1 MPGTYP
7 LFISYRRSDLSL
19 EAEWLANLVRT
30 FFGDDSVFF
39 DREEIVSGTRWDDTL
54 RTCIRSARVILV
66 LIGPNWLKAQGPSGM
81 RRLDDPEDW
90 VRHEVVGALEAAR
103 RAPTEVRVFPV
114 LVNGAE
120 LPKREW
126 LPEAIADLSSYQL
139 EPALQFHVRE
149 YLDRA
154 ALIHGFLDRQLRQ
167 LAAGTAAIR
176 GRSFDRE
183 RVPSP
188 YSVAGFQLPPALRL
202 HRPTDPFKGLTYFG
216 RDDAPVFFGRG
227 REVGE
232 LIDTFKKGHHVV
244 RLFGQSGIGKSSFLF
259 AGLLPFLE
267 GNGWRVQ
274 YVRWN
279 ATEPPELSVASDSD
293 ALIVLD
299 QLDEILTNPDRAPRD
314 ELERLARAT
323 GALARS
329 NAHRERP
336 VRIIWAYRKE
346 YDVNMKT
353 ALQDQRVYS
362 TEYWL
367 KDLDRDG
374 MREAIT
380 GITRDRD
387 LQTEYRLEMEPGLD
401 AAILD
406 DLLGNRQREN
416 ATPLLQVLLRRMW
429 DRVKR
434 ETGQRTFTRDLYEAC
449 RSGDL
454 GQLLQTQLEAVATR
468 SADLRRSVESGLAL
482 DVLRR
487 LVTEQ
492 DTSLTSAE
500 EDLLG
505 HYASE
510 APMRSLL
517 QQLVDHYLIVRED
530 GPRYRLSHDTLA
542 RVVRVQHVSMPLAI
556 CVVNLGDDGSKPPAT
571 VVTPEH

>member
-1 MPGTYP
+1 
-7 LFISYRRSDLSL
+7 
-19 EAEWLANLVRT
+19 
-30 FFGDDSVFF
+30 
-39 DREEIVSGTRWDDTL
+39 
-54 RTCIRSARVILV
+54 
-66 LIGPNWLKAQGPSGM
+66 
-81 RRLDDPEDW
+81 
-90 VRHEVVGALEAAR
+90 
-103 RAPTEVRVFPV
+103 
-114 LVNGAE
+114 
-120 LPKREW
+120 
-126 LPEAIADLSSYQL
+126 
-139 EPALQFHVRE
+139 
-149 YLDRA
+149 
-154 ALIHGFLDRQLRQ
+154 
-167 LAAGTAAIR
+167 
-176 GRSFDRE
+176 
-183 RVPSP
+183 
-188 YSVAGFQLPPALRL
+188 
-202 HRPTDPFKGLTYFG
+202 
-216 RDDAPVFFGRG
+216 
-227 REVGE
+227 
-232 LIDTFKKGHHVV
+232 
-244 RLFGQSGIGKSSFLF
+244 
-259 AGLLPFLE
+259 
-267 GNGWRVQ
+267 
-274 YVRWN
+274 
-279 ATEPPELSVASDSD
+279 
-293 ALIVLD
+293 
-299 QLDEILTNPDRAPRD
+299 
-314 ELERLARAT
+314 
-323 GALARS
+323 
-329 NAHRERP
+329 
-336 VRIIWAYRKE
+336 
-346 YDVNMKT
+346 MKT

-500 EDLLG
+500 QELLG
-505 HYASE
+505 RYASE
-510 APMRSLL
+510 SPIRSLL